1 MTCDKGIVILARFKK
16 RLGVLDLNTR
26 LSCLF
31 HSVADHII
39 CKALLVFCGVDR
51 GADCDGIETVLGEDR
66 MIFVKLESFGKTL
79 AQSETVV
86 QRTAEKHYFSGNLTS
101 LRQSDD
107 RLIYHRLI
115 YASRDVFLSR
125 SLIEKRLYVSFCEY
139 TAAGGNG
146 IYPLML
152 QRKLVKLGDRDVE
165 KGSHLID
172 KGAGAARTGAVHS
185 FISAAREKNHF
196 RVFSAELDYR
206 ACIGSEFFY
215 GFGGCENLLNEGNIR
230 YTGKSESRG
239 TGYCGGERLTFQK
252 IGSVAEQLESFLAN
266 LGKMTLI
273 TPIYYIA
280 VLYYHKFCRC
290 GTDVYSDSRLGK
302 NYFFHL

>member
-1 MTCDKGIVILARFKK
+1 MTCNEGIVILARLKK
-16 RLGVLDLNTR
+16 RLGMLDLNTR
-26 LSCLF
+26 LGCLF
-31 HSVADHII
+31 HSVADHIV
-39 CKALLVFCGVDR
+39 CKTFFVLCGVDR

-66 MIFVKLESFGKTL
+66 VLLVKLESFGKTL

-86 QRTAEKHYFSGNLTS
+86 QRTAEKHYLAGDLTS
-101 LRQSDD
+101 LSQSDD

-115 YASRDVFLSR
+115 YARRDVFLPR

-139 TAAGGNG
+139 AAAGGYG
-146 IYPLML
+146 IYPLVL
-152 QRKLVKLGDRDVE
+152 QRKLIKLGDRDIE

-172 KGAGAARTGAVHS
+172 KSAGAAGTGAVHS
-185 FISAAREKNHF
+185 LIRAARKKYYF
-196 RVFSAELDYR
+196 CILAAELDYR
-206 ACIGSEFFY
+206 ACVGSELPY
-215 GFGGCENLLNEGNIR
+215 GFGGCENFLNERNISH
-230 YTGKSESRG
+230 TGESETCG
-239 TGYCGGERLTFQK
+239 TGYRGGKRLTFQK
-252 IGSVAEQLESFLAN
+252 IGSVAEQLESFLSN